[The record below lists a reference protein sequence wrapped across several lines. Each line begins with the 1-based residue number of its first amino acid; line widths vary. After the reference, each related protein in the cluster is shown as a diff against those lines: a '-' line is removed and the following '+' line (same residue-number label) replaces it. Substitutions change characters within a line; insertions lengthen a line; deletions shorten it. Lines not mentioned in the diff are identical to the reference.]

1 VTSQTPEEIRA
12 DIERTRANLSSDVD
26 ALAEEANP
34 KNIARKKVDQVK
46 DNVKDK
52 GVGLKDRIMGTADDV
67 RDTVADKVHG
77 VTDTVSD
84 KVHGARDSAS
94 GSAHGAADSARG
106 AADSARGV
114 VSSAGDTV
122 SNAPAVARR
131 KAQGNPL
138 AAGLVAFG
146 AGLLI
151 SSLIPAST
159 KEREL
164 ADTVKDKAEPL
175 KAGLTDAAKEV
186 AAK

>member
-1 VTSQTPEEIRA
+1 MTSQSPEEIRA
-12 DIERTRANLSSDVD
+12 EIERTRANLSNDVD

-34 KNIARKKVDQVK
+34 KNMARRQVDKVK

-52 GVGLKDRIMGTADDV
+52 GVGIKDRIMGTADDV
-67 RDTVADKVHG
+67 RDSVSDTVHG
-77 VTDTVSD
+77 VTGAVSD
-84 KVHGARDSAS
+84 KVHGATDA
-94 GSAHGAADSARG
+94 AHGAGGSAAGSAQDAAASARG
-106 AADSARGV
+106 AL
-114 VSSAGDTV
+114 SSAGDTV
-122 SNAPAVARR
+122 SDAPALARR

-164 ADTVKDKAEPL
+164 ADTVKDKAQPL
-175 KAGLTDAAKEV
+175 KTGITDAAKEV
-186 AAK
+186 A